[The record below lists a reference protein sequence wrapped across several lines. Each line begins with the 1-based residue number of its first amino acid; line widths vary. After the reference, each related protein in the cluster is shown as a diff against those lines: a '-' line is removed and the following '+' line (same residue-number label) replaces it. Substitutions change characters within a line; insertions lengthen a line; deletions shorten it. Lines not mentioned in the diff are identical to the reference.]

1 MDEGRLLDDRGLSGR
16 WRSNLLGLAVLVVA
30 LIGALMVSVATAG
43 SQGVTALSGGSTVQ
57 DVGTLELFASD
68 ADGDG
73 FDFADTGGAT
83 TDTEIF
89 TTDNRSR
96 LGETDL
102 PQNLVTLTP
111 NDGATNQTYVGLKDH
126 TFGVRERGEG
136 SGTPAAQINGDQ
148 TLTIDLDGGDLPGD
162 GASFAELALK
172 FKFGATVSIQAFDAT
187 GDVDDPVLVTC
198 DGGGTSDCGSDSGA
212 DRDVVRVPT
221 EGEASRP
228 FTGVVISISEPSD
241 GAVSLIDDPGF
252 ETFFNIVEHV
262 SADLSIA
269 KTVDDETPDE
279 GDAISY
285 TVTVTYESGNGPT
298 TDLVVSDVLPAGV
311 TVGTPSATDG
321 TYDGTTW
328 SGFDL
333 VAGESATLTIPATV
347 DAGTA
352 GTTITNTATLTDTT
366 EDDSNDS
373 ASAAITVNAVDLA
386 ISKTVDDD
394 LVYEGATVV
403 YTVTATNLSGNTAAT
418 GVTVTDTLPAGL
430 TFVSTNGCAEDPV
443 GAPTCTL
450 PDIPVLGSESYDI
463 TATVDAVTSPSVT
476 LTNTASVTASETDTD
491 DTNNSSAPVSIV
503 ATPALSCGETIS
515 QAEGGYASDFT
526 RLNLGADELD
536 GCETEPSKPYFQDIV
551 DNADIGGDPDG
562 FRIEFEPQGDEE
574 DEAIYRGVLTFPAG
588 LEDDFRPSLRYD
600 EDGFADATVSF
611 VSMQGCV
618 PTPAGSDPGL
628 TALAAEFSGELPAG
642 IYPEMPAGETA
653 CSVSVSSVIGGNEI
667 WVIRVDYD
675 PWFRR

>member
-1 MDEGRLLDDRGLSGR
+1 MAEGHLLDHRGLSIR
-16 WRSNLLGLAVLVVA
+16 WRSNLVGLAVLVVA
-30 LIGALMVSVATAG
+30 VVGALLASVGDAG
-43 SQGVTALSGGSTVQ
+43 SQVTALSGGSTVQ

-73 FDFADTGGAT
+73 FDFKDTDGAT
-83 TDTEIF
+83 AATEVF
-89 TTDNRSR
+89 TTNNRSK

-136 SGTPAAQINGDQ
+136 NGTPAAQINGSQ
-148 TLTIDLDGGDLPGD
+148 TLTVDLDGADLPGD
-162 GASFAELALK
+162 GASFAELALT

-187 GDVDDPVLVTC
+187 GAVDDPVLVTC
-198 DGGGTSDCGSDSGA
+198 DGGGASDCGSDSGA
-212 DRDVVRVPT
+212 DRDIVRVPA

-228 FTGVVISISEPSD
+228 FTGVVISIASPSD

-252 ETFFNIVEHV
+252 ETFFNIVENV

-269 KTVDDETPDE
+269 KTVDDDTPDE
-279 GDAISY
+279 GDTITY

-298 TDLVVSDVLPAGV
+298 TELVVTDVLPAGV
-311 TVGTPSATDG
+311 TPGTPSATDG

-333 VAGESATLTIPATV
+333 ATGESATLTVPATV

-352 GTTITNTATLTDTT
+352 GTTITNTATVTDTT
-366 EDDSNDS
+366 EDDTNDS
-373 ASAAITVNAVDLA
+373 AGAAITVNAVDLA

-394 LVYEGATVV
+394 LVAEGATVV
-403 YTVTATNLSGNTAAT
+403 YTVTVSNLSGNSAAT
-418 GVTVTDTLPAGL
+418 GVTVTESLPAGL
-430 TFVSTNGCAEDPV
+430 TLVSTDGCAEDPV

-450 PDIPVLGSESYDI
+450 PDIPVLGTASFDL
-463 TATVDAVTSPSVT
+463 TATVDPVTSPSVT
-476 LTNTASVTASETDTD
+476 LTNTAAVTATETDTD
-491 DTNNSSAPVSIV
+491 ETNNASGPVNIV
-503 ATPALSCGETIS
+503 ATPALACGETIS
-515 QAEGGYASDFT
+515 QAQGGYASDFT
-526 RLNLGADELD
+526 RLNLEADELD
-536 GCETEPSKPYFQDIV
+536 GCETQPSKPYFQDIV
-551 DNADIGGDPDG
+551 DNTDIGEDPDG
-562 FRIEFEPQGDEE
+562 FRIEFEPQGDDE

-600 EDGFADATVSF
+600 GNGFEDATISF
-611 VSMQGCV
+611 VDMQGCI

-628 TALAAEFSGELPAG
+628 TALAAEFSTELPAG
-642 IYPEMPAGETA
+642 IYPEMPAGEIA
-653 CSVSVSSVIGGNEI
+653 CSVSVSSVIGGSEI

-675 PWFRR
+675 PYFRR